1 MNWIANGLLLY
12 VVFLFSTSCHEAA
25 HAWAA
30 MKGGDPTAYNGGQVS
45 LDPIP
50 HIRREPIGLIVLPLL
65 TVLTTGWPLGFASA
79 PYDPGWAERHPE
91 RAGWMALAGP
101 AANLLLA
108 ASAGLLI
115 NIGLFAG
122 VFEAPKTIRFI
133 DVTVAAAG
141 SGPFWQA
148 VAYALGA
155 VFALNMLLAVFNLLP
170 VPPLDGSAAVLL
182 LLPDSVVPKYQRF
195 LSSNPYLGLLGF
207 FIAWQTFDFLF
218 DPVFTG
224 TLNLLYLAYGASYY
238 R

>member
-30 MKGGDPTAYNGGQVS
+30 LKGGDPTAYLGGQVS
-45 LDPIP
+45 LDPVP
-50 HIRREPIGLIVLPLL
+50 HIRRSPIGLIVLPLL

-79 PYDPGWAERHPE
+79 PYDPAWAERHPE

-108 ASAGLLI
+108 VSAGLLI
-115 NIGLFAG
+115 NIGLFAK
-122 VFEAPKTIRFI
+122 VFEAPKTIRFF
-133 DVTVAAAG
+133 DVTVGAAG
-141 SGPFWQA
+141 AGPFWQA

-155 VFALNMLLAVFNLLP
+155 VFALNVLLAVFNLLP
-170 VPPLDGSAAVLL
+170 VPPLDGSAALVL
-182 LLPDSVVPKYQRF
+182 LLPDSLVSKYQRF
-195 LSSNPYLGLLGF
+195 LASNPYLGFIGLV
-207 FIAWQTFDFLF
+207 IAWQAFDFLF
-218 DPVFTG
+218 NPVFTG
-224 TLNLLYLAYGASYY
+224 TLNLLYLAHGAAYY